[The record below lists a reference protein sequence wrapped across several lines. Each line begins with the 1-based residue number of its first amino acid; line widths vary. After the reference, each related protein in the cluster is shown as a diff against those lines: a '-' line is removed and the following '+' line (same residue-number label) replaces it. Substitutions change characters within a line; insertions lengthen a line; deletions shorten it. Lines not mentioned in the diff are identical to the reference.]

1 MKKALI
7 TGISG
12 QDGAYL
18 AEFLL
23 QKGYKVYGGLRRTA
37 GIYSWRLMRLGVVND
52 VEFIDFELF
61 EYSNIKK
68 VLATIQPDEI
78 YNLAAQSFV
87 GLSFEQPLLTA
98 DIDALG
104 VLRILEAVRELGLS
118 TRIYQASSSEMFG
131 KVHATPQDESTP
143 FHPRSPYA
151 VSKVFAHWSVIN
163 YREAYKIFGSNGI
176 LFNHES
182 PLRGEEFV
190 TRKITKGIAG
200 IKSGERKCIE
210 LGNLDAKRDWGYAKD
225 YVEAMWLILNHNE
238 PDDFVIATGENHG
251 VREFVEHAF
260 DYIGKKIQ
268 WRGSG
273 VSEEGLDAKSKEVR
287 VRVSPKFYRPAD
299 VDALVGNSSKAKKL
313 LGWTNKT
320 DFKELVS
327 IMMKGELESE
337 Y

>member
-18 AEFLL
+18 AELLL

-37 GIYSWRLMRLGVVND
+37 GIYSWRLMRLGIVND

-320 DFKELVS
+320 EFKELVS

>member
-1 MKKALI
+1 
-7 TGISG
+7 
-12 QDGAYL
+12 
-18 AEFLL
+18 
-23 QKGYKVYGGLRRTA
+23 
-37 GIYSWRLMRLGVVND
+37 
-52 VEFIDFELF
+52 
-61 EYSNIKK
+61 
-68 VLATIQPDEI
+68 
-78 YNLAAQSFV
+78 
-87 GLSFEQPLLTA
+87 
-98 DIDALG
+98 
-104 VLRILEAVRELGLS
+104 
-118 TRIYQASSSEMFG
+118 MFG

-320 DFKELVS
+320 EFKELVS